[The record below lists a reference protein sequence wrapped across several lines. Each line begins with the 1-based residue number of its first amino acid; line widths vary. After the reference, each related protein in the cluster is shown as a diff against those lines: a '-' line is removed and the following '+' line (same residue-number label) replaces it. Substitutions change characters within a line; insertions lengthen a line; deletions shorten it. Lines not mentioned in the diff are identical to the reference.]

1 MGNAQGL
8 YDPRFEHDACGI
20 GFVAHVEGKRS
31 HRVLDMA
38 LEALRNHAHRGAV
51 ADDRKTGDGAG
62 VLTQLPHEFF
72 GRELTRMGIEPPA
85 PGDMAVGQVYLN
97 KANGE
102 DRAQARE
109 LMREVLADLKLEM
122 LAFRSVP
129 VIESA
134 LGQRALVS
142 RPWFGQVVVRR
153 TEAACAAGD
162 AFERLLYLARKRM
175 INTARAQGVQRLYI
189 ASLSART
196 IVYKGLVLAEELAH
210 FYPDL
215 SDPDYKTAIAVFH
228 QRYST
233 NTFPTWERAQ
243 PFRLI
248 CHNGEI
254 NTLQGNEN
262 WMRAREADLQSPF
275 WEDPQQQLRPIIARE
290 GSDSGKLDN
299 TLELLVRSGRDIR
312 HGLMMMMPEA
322 WERMPEGEV
331 TPERRAF
338 YEYHSSLME
347 PWDGPAAV
355 TYTDGRIVGT
365 VMDRNGLRPARYVV
379 LDNGLVICASESGSV
394 AYDESRVVKKGRVG
408 PGQIFCVDTTRGAVM
423 DDEEITQKF
432 AARRPYDK
440 WVQENLVSLDN
451 LVARYR
457 QQHGVKSEHAGAN
470 GHREHGE
477 ANGAQLAP
485 TPAAGSL
492 SSRQASFGYTSE
504 EMIVILR
511 PMLTTGQEPVGAMG
525 DDTPPAAMS
534 KLPRPLFSYFKQR
547 FAEVTN
553 PPIDPLREELVMS
566 LRMLLGRRTNLLA
579 ETPEAAHLVA
589 LKSPILLPEQLAA
602 LRASP
607 LPEFACVTVDA
618 VWQAPAAGDVLPE
631 QAGGALRAAVA
642 RLCREAETAVRGGAA
657 IVVISDEKADV
668 HTLPIP
674 SLLAVGAVHHH
685 LIHCGLRMRASL
697 VAASGEPRE
706 VHHFAALIGYG
717 ANAVYPYLAY
727 ATVEGIV
734 HEGRK
739 TGTVTVEQALK
750 NFGKAADKGLLKIMS
765 KMGIATLD
773 SYCGAQIF
781 EALGIGQ
788 ELIDVA
794 FVDTPSVLGGVDF
807 ATVAEDVLAWH
818 QYGYPDS
825 DTSQAAKLVTW
836 GIYKSRRGARCT
848 SGAHRWSTHL
858 PPWRAQSMMGTWR
871 PTIAG
876 TRTWSTTCGLPRV
889 ICWASVARAPRSRR
903 ARWKASSGSCAVSPR
918 RR

>member
-1 MGNAQGL
+1 MGTTQGL

-20 GFVAHVEGKRS
+20 GFVAHVEGKRT
-31 HRVLDMA
+31 HRVLEMA

-62 VLTQLPHEFF
+62 VLTQLPYEFF
-72 GRELTRMGIEPPA
+72 GRELSRMGIEPPA
-85 PGDMAVGQVYLN
+85 PGDVAVGQIYLN

-102 DRAQARE
+102 DRAEARE
-109 LMREVLADLKLEM
+109 LMREVLAELKLEM

-142 RPWFGQVVVRR
+142 RPWFGQIVVRR
-153 TEAACAAGD
+153 TEDACAAGD
-162 AFERLLYLARKRM
+162 AFERLLYLARKRIVNM
-175 INTARAQGVQRLYI
+175 ARARGVQRLYI

-262 WMRAREADLQSPF
+262 WMRAREADLQSAF
-275 WEDPQQQLRPIIARE
+275 WENPQGQLRPIVARE

-365 VMDRNGLRPARYVV
+365 IMDRNGLRPARYVV
-379 LDNGLVICASESGSV
+379 LDNGIVICASESGSV
-394 AYDESRVVKKGRVG
+394 AYDESRVMKKGRVG

-432 AARRPYDK
+432 AARRPYHK
-440 WVQENLVSLDN
+440 WLQENLVSLDDI
-451 LVARYR
+451 VARHR
-457 QQHGVKSEHAGAN
+457 QQRLARTDSAKAENGGAN
-470 GHREHGE
+470 GH
-477 ANGAQLAP
+477 APVNGAQAASA
-485 TPAAGSL
+485 PAADNL
-492 SSRQASFGYTSE
+492 SNRQASFGYTSE

-534 KLPRPLFSYFKQR
+534 KLPRSLFSYFKQR

-553 PPIDPLREELVMS
+553 PPIDPLREEMVMS
-566 LRMLLGRRTNLLA
+566 LRMLLG
-579 ETPEAAHLVA
+579 HA
-589 LKSPILLPEQLAA
+589 LQP
-602 LRASP
+602 
-607 LPEFACVTVDA
+607 A
-618 VWQAPAAGDVLPE
+618 V
-631 QAGGALRAAVA
+631 
-642 RLCREAETAVRGGAA
+642 
-657 IVVISDEKADV
+657 
-668 HTLPIP
+668 
-674 SLLAVGAVHHH
+674 
-685 LIHCGLRMRASL
+685 
-697 VAASGEPRE
+697 
-706 VHHFAALIGYG
+706 
-717 ANAVYPYLAY
+717 
-727 ATVEGIV
+727 
-734 HEGRK
+734 
-739 TGTVTVEQALK
+739 
-750 NFGKAADKGLLKIMS
+750 
-765 KMGIATLD
+765 
-773 SYCGAQIF
+773 
-781 EALGIGQ
+781 
-788 ELIDVA
+788 
-794 FVDTPSVLGGVDF
+794 
-807 ATVAEDVLAWH
+807 
-818 QYGYPDS
+818 
-825 DTSQAAKLVTW
+825 
-836 GIYKSRRGARCT
+836 
-848 SGAHRWSTHL
+848 
-858 PPWRAQSMMGTWR
+858 
-871 PTIAG
+871 
-876 TRTWSTTCGLPRV
+876 
-889 ICWASVARAPRSRR
+889 
-903 ARWKASSGSCAVSPR
+903 
-918 RR
+918 